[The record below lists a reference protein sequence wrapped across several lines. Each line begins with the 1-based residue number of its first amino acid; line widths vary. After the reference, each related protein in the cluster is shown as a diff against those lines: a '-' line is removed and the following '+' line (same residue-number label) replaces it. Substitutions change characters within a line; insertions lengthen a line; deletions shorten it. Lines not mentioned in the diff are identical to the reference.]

1 MAGNNIDMRIGLQ
14 TIHYNFTNIGCAL
27 QACSMLDYLKTVFDT
42 VEIID
47 HRYPGKM
54 EDMGPVKHT
63 SHLEMLR
70 FIDRLPRSATFMSEA
85 VEETQAYIREHYD
98 MVIYGS
104 DEIWKWHFLPGWKQA
119 RVSNITAIPNIYW
132 PLELGVPHISYAA
145 CIGSSGGSIPPQLD
159 ERLSASLR
167 QFDAISVRDVRTA
180 KFVEDRC
187 STDVQI
193 VPDPVF
199 LHDYTDQ
206 CDLDRVK
213 YKLEKAG
220 ANLNKEVI
228 GVYAHSNKPLK
239 LNQQAYQSIVNL
251 KKCEL
256 DPIEFWAVPKI
267 LDGVISNTHHGVLVA
282 LLHNTPCRVLDAR
295 PAKVHDHVKKFRIPE
310 GSFRHVRDNWDSDH
324 VAQTVIQE
332 REIGLRWLEQHLP
345 GEQARKK
352 TAS

>member
-1 MAGNNIDMRIGLQ
+1 MHEQMLDMRIGIQ
-14 TIHYNFTNIGCAL
+14 TIHYNFTNLGCAL
-27 QACSMLDYLKTVFDT
+27 QASSMLEYLKTVFRT

-70 FIDRLPRSATFMSEA
+70 FIDNLSRSKTFMSEE

-104 DEIWKWHFLPGWKQA
+104 DEIWKWHFNRDWKQA
-119 RVSNITAIPNIYW
+119 RVTNITAIPNIYW
-132 PLELGVPHISYAA
+132 PLGLGVPHISYAA

-159 ERLSASLR
+159 KRLSDSL
-167 QFDAISVRDVRTA
+167 QEFDAISVRDVRTA
-180 KFVEDRC
+180 RFVEERC
-187 STDVQI
+187 DAEVQI

-213 YKLEKAG
+213 YKLVQAG
-220 ANLNKEVI
+220 ANFNKDVV
-228 GVYAHSNKPLK
+228 GVYAHFSNPVK
-239 LNQQAYQSIVNL
+239 LNQPANRSIVDL
-251 KKCEL
+251 KKCEFN
-256 DPIEFWAVPKI
+256 PIEFWSVPKL

-282 LLHNTPCRVLDAR
+282 LLQNTPCLVLGAR
-295 PAKVHDHVKKFRIPE
+295 PAKVHDHVKKYRIPE
-310 GSFRHVRDNWDSDH
+310 GPFKNVRDNWDSDH

-332 REIGLRWLEQHLP
+332 REVGLRWLEQHLP
-345 GEQARKK
+345 G
-352 TAS
+352 